1 MQRLIVP
8 IMAVAFVGL
17 VLSVVGLVLTAR
29 RIAAAPATADLT
41 PDPAVAGL
49 RVPEFRM
56 RDQTGAERTEVLFDG
71 RVTILDFT
79 FTHCPFA
86 CPIMVLA
93 MYDLATS
100 LKGTGVRF
108 ASISVDPERDTPARL
123 LEYATEKELDLSR
136 WTFLTGDQR
145 DVERI
150 VLGALQFALGP
161 DPERTIPLPDGTTMQ
176 NITHP
181 TRLILV
187 GPKREVLGMYDP
199 NRPEEMETLERR
211 ARAIAG
217 AMAKPQ

>member
-1 MQRLIVP
+1 MHRLILP
-8 IMAVAFVGL
+8 IMVVALVGL
-17 VLSVVGLVLTAR
+17 VLSVVGLVVTAR
-29 RIAAAPATADLT
+29 RLGSSTVAPDLT

-49 RVPEFRM
+49 RLPEFRM
-56 RDQTGAERTEVLFDG
+56 RDQTGAERTEAMFEG
-71 RVTILDFT
+71 RVTVLDFT

-93 MYDLATS
+93 MNDLATA
-100 LKGTGVRF
+100 LKGTSVRF

-123 LEYATEKELDLSR
+123 MEYATEKELDLSR
-136 WTFLTGDQR
+136 WTFLTGDKK

-150 VLGALQFALGP
+150 VMGALQFALGP

-181 TRLILV
+181 TRLILI
-187 GPKREVLGMYDP
+187 GPQREVLGMYDP
-199 NRPEEMETLERR
+199 NRPEEMGTLERR

-217 AMAKPQ
+217 SLAKPN